1 MSTGGPASSFGIW
14 HEYIDRIHAICA
26 RHGVHVTVLHT
37 HIGSGSNPLLW
48 QEAARM
54 SCAFLPRF
62 PDVMTVDLGGGIKT
76 PRMPQDKPTD
86 IDAIIRTMREVI
98 DVCIAG
104 DAGLQTR
111 FSQTPLRVEIEPG
124 TYLVANCG
132 GILCRV
138 GDISDTGADGY
149 TFLKLTTG
157 MDAILR
163 PAMYGAQHHI
173 VVL

>member
-1 MSTGGPASSFGIW
+1 
-14 HEYIDRIHAICA
+14 
-26 RHGVHVTVLHT
+26 
-37 HIGSGSNPLLW
+37 
-48 QEAARM
+48 
-54 SCAFLPRF
+54 
-62 PDVMTVDLGGGIKT
+62 
-76 PRMPQDKPTD
+76 MPQDKPTD

-98 DVCIAG
+98 DACIAG
-104 DAGLQTR
+104 DAGLQAR

-138 GDISDTGADGY
+138 GDVTDTGADGY
-149 TFLKLTTG
+149 RFLKLTTG

-173 VVL
+173 AVIGPDEKHIGGGDGDSAHQPALCEYVIV